1 MFIFGH
7 FFIAVAKILTIA
19 INIYIFMIIAD
30 TVLSWLR
37 LNNFNEYARFVG
49 NIVEPYLNTI
59 RHFIPRF
66 SSIDLT
72 PLIGILILYFT
83 DMFVVSVIREIGK
96 MCL

>member
-7 FFIAVAKILTIA
+7 LFIAVSKILTIT
-19 INIYIFMIIAD
+19 INLYIFLIIAD

-37 LNNFNEYARFVG
+37 LNNYNEYSRFMG
-49 NIVEPYLNTI
+49 NIVGPYLNTI

-83 DMFVVSVIREIGK
+83 DEFLVNVIREIGI
-96 MCL
+96 MFL